1 MQGEEELKPVRV
13 LLADDHAVIREA
25 MRIMLELEPSV
36 EVVGEATN
44 GEEAVDL
51 AQLTSPD
58 LVLMDIRMEKMD
70 GVEAT
75 RRLSDLYPEIAV
87 LILTGFAEDRY
98 LMEAVEAGARGFM
111 LKDATQD
118 ELVEAIS
125 RVANGESLVTPSLL
139 RRLLE
144 MFAKR
149 QNEGYPVHAGLTPR
163 EMEVLRALAKGQSND
178 SIADELSI
186 STKTVKTHMGNIFG
200 KLQVDCRSQAIL
212 YAIRERWV
220 QV

>member
-1 MQGEEELKPVRV
+1 MQGEEDLKPVRV
-13 LLADDHAVIREA
+13 LLAEDHAVVREA

-51 AQLTSPD
+51 AQLTKPQ

-75 RRLSDLYPEIAV
+75 RRLSDLCPEIAV

-111 LKDATQD
+111 LKDATQN
-118 ELVEAIS
+118 ELVEAIF

-149 QNEGYPVHAGLTPR
+149 QYDGRPVHDDLTPR
-163 EMEVLRALAKGQSND
+163 EMEVLQALAKGQSND